1 MRKLLTHYWKWAVG
15 ALVLILIVGLLF
27 RSSGASSAEWVS
39 VQQAK
44 MGALDVTVDADGS
57 VASNQSV
64 DLMPKTSG
72 VVTTIAVEEGET
84 VVAGQLLLSLDAYDA
99 SLSVKNAELDLE
111 SAQVKLDQINGAAD
125 ASDVKTAENALSQA
139 EQSEAEVTTQYNE
152 NKTDDTVALQ
162 NAQDDLEQERVDAY
176 SLSAE
181 AFAQLP
187 TTLSTVDDIL
197 DGHDYNSNQ
206 ANIAFYHDQAGNRT
220 DLKTQADDLKDADLE
235 AGSTYHDA
243 LNIYNETDV
252 NSSSEQIVTLLNE
265 TYAAAE
271 QFSVLLK
278 NMDVFLLSLQ
288 DTYTADQT
296 EPASLQNHIDS
307 IEAAIAVLNPELTT
321 LSNEVQ
327 TLQNLEQDVSD
338 AERALTDLDTNY
350 ASDLKQAELTVEAK
364 QLVLDDL
371 NDGADA
377 NDIKTQEIAVEK
389 AQNNLASAQE
399 KYDNF
404 LLRAPFSGVI
414 TAVSVDL
421 GQSVS
426 SATVAFSLVSSEKL
440 VEVSLNEVD
449 VSQVKIGQ
457 TGTAT
462 FDALPGV
469 TVPVTLAFVSEV
481 HDASSSVVQYTSH
494 LTLDQDVPDLKE
506 GMSAH
511 LKLTLQ
517 HLDSVLLAPKTALK
531 TQDGKTVVEV
541 ASSTT
546 AGLAEKTLYLRS
558 ALSLTTKEVTVG
570 VTGADEVEILS
581 GLSEGDWVVFYS
593 AAELISEPVKTRPSG
608 AFGEGAIDNG
618 PKSTAK

>member
-15 ALVLILIVGLLF
+15 ALVLVLIVGLVF

-72 VVTTIAVEEGET
+72 VVTTIAVEEGES

-125 ASDVKTAENALSQA
+125 ASDLKTAENALSQA
-139 EQSEAEVTTQYNE
+139 EQSEADVTTQYNE

-162 NAQDDLEQERVDAY
+162 NAQDDVEQERVDAY

-197 DGHDYNSNQ
+197 NGHDYSSNQ
-206 ANIAFYHDQAGNRT
+206 ANISFYHDQAGNRT

-288 DTYTADQT
+288 DTYGSDQT

-307 IEAAIAVLNPELTT
+307 IEAAIAVLNPELAS

-350 ASDLKQAELTVEAK
+350 VSDLKQAQLTAEAK

-371 NDGADA
+371 NNGSDA

-426 SATVAFSLVSSEKL
+426 SGTVAFSLVSSEKL

-494 LTLDQDVPDLKE
+494 LTLDQEVPDLKE

-541 ASSTT
+541 AGSTA

-570 VTGADEVEILS
+570 VTGADEVEITA

-618 PKSTAK
+618 PKSTSK

>member
-1 MRKLLTHYWKWAVG
+1 MRKLFTNYWKWAVG
-15 ALVLILIVGLLF
+15 ALVLILIVALVL

-39 VQQAK
+39 VQQLK

-72 VVTTIAVEEGET
+72 LVTDIAVKEGES
-84 VVAGQLLLSLDAYDA
+84 VSAGQLLLSLDAYDA

-139 EQSEAEVTTQYNE
+139 EQSEADVTTQYNE
-152 NKTDDTVALQ
+152 DKTDDTVALQ

-197 DGHDYNSNQ
+197 NGHAYSSNQ
-206 ANIAFYHDQAGNRT
+206 ANISFYHDQSGNRA

-235 AGSTYHDA
+235 ADSTYHDA
-243 LNIYNETDV
+243 LNIYNATDV
-252 NSSSEQIVTLLNE
+252 NSSSEQIVSLLNE

-288 DTYTADQT
+288 DIYNSDQT
-296 EPASLQNHIDS
+296 EPAALQSHIDT
-307 IEAAIAVLNPELTT
+307 IEAAIAVLNPELAS

-327 TLQNLEQDVSD
+327 TLQNLDQDVSD
-338 AERALTDLDTNY
+338 AERALTNLDTNY
-350 ASDLKQAELTVEAK
+350 ISDLKQAQLTVEAK
-364 QLVLDDL
+364 QLVLDAL
-371 NDGADA
+371 NDGSDA

-426 SATVAFSLVSSEKL
+426 SGTVAFTLVSSEKL

-481 HDASSSVVQYTSH
+481 HDETSSVVQYTSH
-494 LTLDQDVPDLKE
+494 LKLDQDVPDLKE

-531 TQDGKTVVEV
+531 TQDGKTMVEV
-541 ASSTT
+541 ATPSA

-558 ALSLTTKEVTVG
+558 ALTLATKEVTVG
-570 VTGADEVEILS
+570 VTGADEVEIAS
-581 GLSEGDWVVFYS
+581 GLSEGEWVVFYS
-593 AAELISEPVKTRPSG
+593 ASEQISAPVTTRPSG
-608 AFGEGAIDNG
+608 AFGEGAINNG
-618 PKSTAK
+618 AKTTEK